1 MAQPDLLIGAI
12 LMRNSEGKDVV
23 SNYAAA
29 VNAVTLEDVNSI
41 LHDLDFGSKI
51 EYIIR

>member
-1 MAQPDLLIGAI
+1 MKLPELPVLEIAD
-12 LMRNSEGKDVV
+12 
-23 SNYAAA
+23 A